1 METFNYVVMSKGI
14 ILLAGDETMQNSIR
28 TFAVPLSAEMAPAAT
43 IVVYQVG
50 RYGDVVA
57 DSLTFPVNGISRNN
71 VSRYSSVSC
80 EKQEYFS
87 FPSQLCMIIFSVHCV
102 Y

>member
-1 METFNYVVMSKGI
+1 METFNYIVMSKGI

-71 VSRYSSVSC
+71 VRTIFYLLCSYSCISS
-80 EKQEYFS
+80 FS
-87 FPSQLCMIIFSVHCV
+87 STKILKFLFSSQCL
-102 Y
+102 

>member
-1 METFNYVVMSKGI
+1 METFNYIVMSKGI

-71 VSRYSSVSC
+71 VRTISPPVCACSHTPN
-80 EKQEYFS
+80 FS
-87 FPSQLCMIIFSVHCV
+87 HT
-102 Y
+102 